1 MKKTILVFGLLVS
14 MVSCKKD
21 NPQPV
26 AKVPT
31 PVVVDP
37 IPTPTPT
44 PDICETYKKGYL
56 EIKNTTAYP
65 VFIYIDNVLTDMM
78 DGYTVKNLDWVDSG
92 SHIIKTVYQLDNTI
106 FNVYSVTIS
115 NCTTTSITI

>member
-1 MKKTILVFGLLVS
+1 MKKTILVLGVLVS
-14 MVSCKKD
+14 MISCKKD

-26 AKVPT
+26 VTPT
-31 PVVVDP
+31 PVVVTP
-37 IPTPTPT
+37 PTPT

-56 EIKNTTAYP
+56 EIKNTTSYP
-65 VFIYIDNVLTDMM
+65 VYIYIDNELMDMM
-78 DGYTVKNLDWVDSG
+78 DGYTVKKMDWVDSG
-92 SHIIKTVYQLDNTI
+92 NHIIKTVYKLDSSI

>member
-1 MKKTILVFGLLVS
+1 MKKTILVLGLLVS
-14 MVSCKKD
+14 MISCKKD

-26 AKVPT
+26 VTPT
-31 PVVVDP
+31 PVVV
-37 IPTPTPT
+37 TPPT

-56 EIKNTTAYP
+56 EIKNTTEYP
-65 VFIYIDNVLTDMM
+65 VFIYIDNELVDMM
-78 DGYTVKNLDWVDSG
+78 DGYKVKTLDWVDSG
-92 SHIIKTVYQLDNTI
+92 NHIIKTVYKLDSSI